1 MTLSK
6 PEIRNHIHT
15 RDIKCYGYKR
25 KDGLWDIEGS
35 IIDTKTYSFD
45 NTDRNG
51 ISSGEPIHHMQVR
64 ITLDDDLMVKSAE
77 ASTISSPYSICPS
90 ITPNFK
96 KLKGIKI
103 GPGWR
108 KQIKKMFGGVKGCTH
123 IRDLLAGPLAV
134 TAYQTIIPY
143 KQKKQFSPPPEEIP
157 SLLNTCVAFSEDSQV
172 VRSRWP
178 QFSSKKV
185 DD

>member
-1 MTLSK
+1 LFKLDIIVIFLLKTLKNNAILEFAMTLSK

-77 ASTISSPYSICPS
+77 AST
-90 ITPNFK
+90 
-96 KLKGIKI
+96 
-103 GPGWR
+103 
-108 KQIKKMFGGVKGCTH
+108 
-123 IRDLLAGPLAV
+123 
-134 TAYQTIIPY
+134 
-143 KQKKQFSPPPEEIP
+143 
-157 SLLNTCVAFSEDSQV
+157 
-172 VRSRWP
+172 
-178 QFSSKKV
+178 
-185 DD
+185 